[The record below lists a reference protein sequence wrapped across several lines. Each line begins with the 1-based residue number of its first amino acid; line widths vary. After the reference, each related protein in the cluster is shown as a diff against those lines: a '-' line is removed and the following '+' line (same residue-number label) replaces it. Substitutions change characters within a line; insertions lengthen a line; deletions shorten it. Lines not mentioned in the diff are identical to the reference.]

1 MLGVAL
7 AIVAET
13 IIGSLT
19 VFYTLMIVILFV
31 PLIGG
36 LYARR
41 LGTTEALAAI
51 AAGVSALV
59 ALQLWNDG
67 AGIGYRSRRRSS
79 GSARPPSPA
88 AWL

>member
-1 MLGVAL
+1 
-7 AIVAET
+7 
-13 IIGSLT
+13 
-19 VFYTLMIVILFV
+19 V

-41 LGTTEALAAI
+41 LETTEAVAAI

-67 AGIGYRSRRRSS
+67 AGVGPLPPPIIGLAAAALACALAMMVPRSH
-79 GSARPPSPA
+79 AKP
-88 AWL
+88 L